1 VRPLALCALV
11 VAAIGLALVPSASAS
26 PYVQFGVQDD
36 AWLQYGRGSLADRLD
51 TLDAMGVKLVRYTLD
66 WRQIEPRKGDYDWSR
81 ADAILRG
88 LHERGIAPVVTL
100 WGTPGW
106 ANGGRAANWA
116 PRSKWWFAGF
126 ARRAAKRYPFVK
138 RWLVWNE
145 PNKRMF
151 LRPTSPRTYV
161 KTLLNP
167 AYNAIHN
174 AIRGA
179 KVGGGVTGPQAGY
192 KGVSPVAFIKGMAAA
207 HARLDA
213 YAHNPYPRNPGTET
227 PTSGACGHCETI
239 TMAALDRLLF
249 WVQREFGRKRI
260 WLTEYAYQTNPP
272 DRNLGV
278 SPAKQARFVGEA
290 ALVAYRAPR
299 VDMLIHYM
307 VRDDRNLAGWQSGV
321 FTHSGSA
328 KPSYRALML
337 PFAQSSRR
345 GLRTVLWG
353 QVRPRSGRQTY
364 RLQQFR
370 NGRWHWVGGT
380 RKTTSRGFFQRIVR
394 AGAGSKLRIW
404 SPKDEVFSPIL
415 KVR

>member
-1 VRPLALCALV
+1 VRLLALCALV
-11 VAAIGLALVPSASAS
+11 VAAVSASLAPAASAS
-26 PYVQFGVQDD
+26 PYVRYGVQDD
-36 AWLQYGRGSLADRLD
+36 AWLEFGPGPLDERLD
-51 TLDAMGVKLVRYTLD
+51 TLDRMGVELVRYTLN
-66 WRQIEPRKGDYDWSR
+66 WRQVEPTKGAYDWSR

-106 ANGGRAANWA
+106 ANGGRSANWA
-116 PRSKWWFAGF
+116 PSSKWWFAGF
-126 ARRAAKRYPFVK
+126 ARAAAKRYPFVK

-151 LRPTSPRTYV
+151 LRPTSARTYV

-167 AYNAIHN
+167 GYNAIHG

-192 KGVSPVAFIKGMAAA
+192 RGISPVDFIKGMWAAGA
-207 HARLDA
+207 KLDA
-213 YAHNPYPRNPGTET
+213 YAHNPYPRHPSTET

-239 TMAALDRLLF
+239 TLAALDRLLF
-249 WVQREFGRKRI
+249 WVRREWGGKRI
-260 WLTEYAYQTNPP
+260 WLTEYGYQTNPP
-272 DRNLGV
+272 DRFLGV
-278 SPAKQARFVGEA
+278 STAKQARYIGQA
-290 ALVAYRAPR
+290 ALRVRQAPR
-299 VDMLIHYM
+299 VDMLIHYI
-307 VRDDRNLAGWQSGV
+307 VRDDRRLSGWQSGV

-345 GLRTVLWG
+345 RLRTVLWG
-353 QVRPRSGRQTY
+353 QVRPGSGRRPY

-370 NGRWHWVGGT
+370 YGHWHWVGGT
-380 RKTTSRGFFQRIVR
+380 RRTNARGFFQRTVR

-404 SPKDEVFSPIL
+404 SPRDEVFSPIL
-415 KVR
+415 QVR